1 MFLLSSVFNNMI
13 NQKMHLIKYLLLIL
27 PLGLVAQNPIP
38 QAHAH
43 NDYEHDKPLFEA
55 LSHGFTSVEAD
66 VHLMH
71 NELYVVHDAP
81 ENWSHTP
88 TLEDLYLIPLQQRVQ
103 QNSGRVYPGY
113 NEFFYLMIDFKTDA
127 DQTYVKLK
135 EVLKKYESMLS
146 IVGENGKDQPE
157 KQVKIFISGNRPITQ
172 LLQDQEKLAGLDGR
186 PADLEKGYPVSVMPV
201 ISDNYNNHLSWDGTG
216 KVDRKERKKLKDMI
230 NKANDQGKIVRLWA
244 APDTSEAWDF
254 LLSMG
259 VGLINTDRLGDFSN
273 HMNSPKK

>member
-1 MFLLSSVFNNMI
+1 MM
-13 NQKMHLIKYLLLIL
+13 NQKMHLFKYLLLLL

-66 VHLMH
+66 VHLAH

-81 ENWSHTP
+81 ENWSYTP
-88 TLEDLYLIPLQQRVQ
+88 TLEELYLIPLQQRIQ
-103 QNSGRVYPGY
+103 QNNGRVYPDY

-127 DQTYVKLK
+127 VQTYVKLK
-135 EVLKKYESMLS
+135 EVLNKYESILS
-146 IVGENGKDQPE
+146 IVDESGNDQPE
-157 KQVKIFISGNRPITQ
+157 KPVKVFISGNRPITQ
-172 LLQDQEKLAGLDGR
+172 LLQDREKLAGLDGR
-186 PADLEKGYPVSVMPV
+186 PADLEKGYSFAVMPV
-201 ISDNYNNHLSWDGTG
+201 ISDNYNNHLTWDGTG
-216 KVDRKERKKLKDMI
+216 KIDRKERKKLKEMI
-230 NKANDQGKIVRLWA
+230 NKASDQGKIVRLWA
-244 APDTSEAWDF
+244 APDTPEAWDF

-273 HMNSPKK
+273 HMNSRKK